1 MSRKPGSIVRGIST
15 PRRISAS
22 QRAGCR
28 WRVST
33 ADGAKGQ
40 GIARQDGRA
49 RLLTVT
55 TEPIRIKGLSGPD
68 EPRFELRTGPP
79 LIIVVGSGWQE
90 WQGSNLRP
98 PVLETGA
105 LPIELHSFTASPRVR
120 VAFKHRERPDCK
132 GEAQASRLFTP
143 RLQPDRKRRGL
154 AAAPPDEVGTFK
166 CETDWGTVP
175 GVTMLAARRGQVGWP
190 STRSANPE

>member
-79 LIIVVGSGWQE
+79 LIMVVGSGWQE

-98 PVLETGA
+98 PVLE
-105 LPIELHSFTASPRVR
+105 I
-120 VAFKHRERPDCK
+120 ERPRTSTS
-132 GEAQASRLFTP
+132 Q
-143 RLQPDRKRRGL
+143 RGL
-154 AAAPPDEVGTFK
+154 FHCVLQAVSQCLVPSGTN
-166 CETDWGTVP
+166 
-175 GVTMLAARRGQVGWP
+175 
-190 STRSANPE
+190 S